1 MNFDTM
7 SKNLTDVLSKLSK
20 NDALCKLLINEST
33 EPLKDGLLP
42 SINSE
47 IIRPTSKNARIFPYP
62 FAEDSTSEDGIFLR
76 VYYNNG
82 ELDESEVIGEAQ
94 IHIDIVCAKSLWLIR
109 TERGSSV
116 RPYEI
121 MSRVMDS
128 VGKKSVGSGIKL
140 SFRRYQHMYVNQ
152 QFDAIRLYAKYMT
165 VET

>member
-7 SKNLTDVLSKLSK
+7 SKNLTEVLAKLAK
-20 NDALCKLLINEST
+20 NDALCKLLINESA
-33 EPLKDGLLP
+33 EPLKGILPP
-42 SINSE
+42 SISNT
-47 IIRPTSKNARIFPYP
+47 IIRPTSEFARIFPYP
-62 FAEDSTSEDGIFLR
+62 FSEDSVSEDGVFLR

-82 ELDESEVIGEAQ
+82 ELNASEVIGEAQ
-94 IHIDIVCAKSLWLIR
+94 LHIDIVCAKSLWLIR

-152 QFDAIRLYAKYMT
+152 QFDAIRLYSQYMT
-165 VET
+165 IET